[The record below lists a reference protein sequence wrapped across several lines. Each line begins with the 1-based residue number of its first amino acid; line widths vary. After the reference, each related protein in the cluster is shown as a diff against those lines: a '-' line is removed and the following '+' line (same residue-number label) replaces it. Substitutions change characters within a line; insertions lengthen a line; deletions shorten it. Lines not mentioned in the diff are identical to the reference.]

1 MIMLKHLKDILPRL
15 TSHGVGEKRVLLSAG
30 ETETAVTQIAVTTL
44 HAGETANGHSHATME
59 EYFFFLHGEAALTI
73 DGERTVCHEGDFV
86 QIRKGK
92 FHTLEAVSEVEVMTI
107 GIATEM

>member
-1 MIMLKHLKDILPRL
+1 MLKHLKDILPRL
-15 TSHGVGEKRVLLSAG
+15 TSHGVGEKRVLLSAD
-30 ETETAVTQIAVTTL
+30 ETETAVTQIAV
-44 HAGETANGHSHATME
+44 TANGHSHATME

-73 DGERTVCHEGDFV
+73 DGERTACHEGDFV
-86 QIRKGK
+86 QIRKGT

>member
-1 MIMLKHLKDILPRL
+1 MLKHLKDILPRL

-73 DGERTVCHEGDFV
+73 DGERTACHEGDFV
-86 QIRKGK
+86 QIRKVQNLK
-92 FHTLEAVSEVEVMTI
+92 NYEKAVEALFSDQELINE
-107 GIATEM
+107 A